1 MKNNIKKAIITLSK
15 VFPATHS
22 RKGYPT
28 GFSGKLEKGYKK
40 HTIRANYEWWAKK
53 MEAINDGRMYL
64 SIREWSGKP
73 YCSPQNELRQV
84 YNIGLQKIVMT
95 YDSNDDVPQVWIDG
109 KKIPIQEVC
118 KNDGLDLNDFIEWFF
133 GNSKLNTFDGVCIQ
147 FTNFRY

>member
-1 MKNNIKKAIITLSK
+1 MEKKVKKAIITLSK

-22 RKGYPT
+22 RKGDPT
-28 GFSGKLEKGYKK
+28 GFSGKLEKGEKR
-40 HTIRANYEWWAKK
+40 HTIRANYDWWAKK

-73 YCSPQNELRQV
+73 YCSPQNELRQIHK
-84 YNIGLQKIVMT
+84 IGLQKVEMT

-118 KNDGLDLNDFIEWFF
+118 KNDGLDLDDFIELFF
-133 GNSKLNTFDGVCIQ
+133 GNSKSNTFDGVCIQ